1 MVFKELEIQGFKSF
15 PDKVKITFDAGV
27 TGVVGPNGSGK
38 SNLSDA
44 VRWVLGET
52 SSRQLRAAGKMEDV
66 IFGGT
71 RRRSAMGF
79 ASVRLTLDNTGHTLD
94 VDADEV
100 TIGRKYYRSGDSE
113 YTINGQVCRLR
124 DVYELLLDTGIGR
137 DGYSVIGQGRI
148 AEIVAAK
155 SSERREI
162 FEEACGIAKYR
173 YRKTEAERRLA
184 AAGENLERLRDILGE
199 LESRVGPLE
208 KESAKAQKFLELSE
222 QRKTLEVTLWTDSVH
237 RARDTVRQQVRD
249 YETAQADYERFD
261 GEAKAAEQEA
271 EEIRMQAQQ
280 LTIAVERL
288 NGDIRSITE
297 QISGSDSRIAVLEND
312 ILRNEESIASLRSE
326 IEAGEQD
333 GAEADAALQRHRAV
347 AAKMEAEGE
356 KLAAEIDALNA
367 ELTKLADAS
376 NASGAR
382 KDTLRAEIT
391 DLTARRTEAQVAQAA
406 AEAAEETARQ
416 RLPALE
422 QAVQEGTDQWE
433 TARQDLT
440 DTIRYREML
449 TENEKQL
456 ANVRSGLELKLK
468 NRKAALDEA
477 DTAEQRLGRE
487 LDAARQRL
495 SVLRELEKNMDGY
508 QNSVKA
514 VMRAAGARRLRGII
528 GPVSAILK
536 VEPGCEVAV
545 ETALGAA
552 LQNIVVEN
560 EAAAKAAIALLR
572 SDNAGRATFL
582 PLDTVQPGVFRGR
595 LSGTARLASSLVQAD
610 ARYDNIVSNLLGR
623 IIVVED
629 INEASRVARDN
640 GFRSRV
646 VTMDGQVINAGGS
659 FTGGSVQRS
668 AGLFTRKQEME
679 ELRIRA
685 AKLQKDCLAAQEK
698 TDQCKEQVD
707 ALQAELTATASE
719 QITAAND
726 RVRAEAEQKRLEAAA
741 AQLETA
747 RNARRQEIDTL
758 QAALADSRAKA
769 EDAAKLQAELTAKID
784 RRTAEMSRIAEGDD
798 SFLTRQNAL
807 AQDLSAKR
815 LEQVTRKKDA
825 ELAYSQIA
833 ALEQRARDAAA
844 RRTSLEESVAALA
857 ARSDACRAE
866 IADIRQT
873 RADSQTT
880 IAQKEAE
887 IREATQKRLAR
898 QQAETETL
906 ARARTAADSR
916 EEMSRE
922 MARLAERKAAAES
935 EYDQTVAKLW
945 DEYQLSVSQ
954 AEALCVEFDSLPA
967 LRAQVAD
974 LRGKIRALGSVNV
987 SAIEEYKEV
996 KARYDALVTQVTDVE
1011 ESRNELSRMISK
1023 LSAQMR
1029 EIFTDSFRAIN
1040 ENFGR
1045 VFAELFGG
1053 GEASLMLEDESDV
1066 LSSGIGIRVAPP
1078 GKVIKNLEA
1087 LSGGEQALVAISIY
1101 FAILAVNPAPFCILD
1116 EIEAALDDANV
1127 VRFAQYLRRVSDK
1140 TQFIVITHRRGT
1152 MEEADVL
1159 YGVTMQEQGVSRMLT
1174 INLNDV
1180 EKELKIR

>member
-71 RRRSAMGF
+71 RKRSPMGF

-367 ELTKLADAS
+367 ELEQLADAS

-391 DLTARRTEAQVAQAA
+391 DLTAKRTEAQVAQAA

-815 LEQVTRKKDA
+815 LEQVTRQKDA

-1152 MEEADVL
+1152 MEAANVL
-1159 YGVTMQEQGVSRMLT
+1159 YGVTMQEDGVSKL
-1174 INLNDV
+1174 
-1180 EKELKIR
+1180 LKLDLEQVDATLVS

>member
-15 PDKVKITFDAGV
+15 PDKVKIRFDAGV

-391 DLTARRTEAQVAQAA
+391 DLTAKRTEAQVAQAA

-468 NRKAALDEA
+468 NRKTALDEA

-815 LEQVTRKKDA
+815 LEQVTRQKDA

-1127 VRFAQYLRRVSDK
+1127 VRFAQYLRQVSDK

-1152 MEEADVL
+1152 MEAANVL
-1159 YGVTMQEQGVSRMLT
+1159 YGVTMQEDGVSKL
-1174 INLNDV
+1174 
-1180 EKELKIR
+1180 LKLDLEQVDATLVS

>member
-15 PDKVKITFDAGV
+15 PDKVKISFDTGV

-367 ELTKLADAS
+367 ELEQLADAS

-391 DLTARRTEAQVAQAA
+391 DLTAKRTEAQVAQAA

-815 LEQVTRKKDA
+815 LEQVTRQKDA

-1053 GEASLMLEDESDV
+1053 GEASLVLEDESDV

-1127 VRFAQYLRRVSDK
+1127 VRFAQYLRQVSDK

-1152 MEEADVL
+1152 MEAANVL
-1159 YGVTMQEQGVSRMLT
+1159 YGVTMQEDGVSKL
-1174 INLNDV
+1174 
-1180 EKELKIR
+1180 LKLDLEQVDATLVS

>member
-1 MVFKELEIQGFKSF
+1 MMVFKELEIQGFKSF

-367 ELTKLADAS
+367 ELEQLADAS

-391 DLTARRTEAQVAQAA
+391 DLTAKRTEAQVAQAA

-815 LEQVTRKKDA
+815 LEQVTRQKDA

-844 RRTSLEESVAALA
+844 RRASLEESVAALA
-857 ARSDACRAE
+857 ARSEACRAE

-1152 MEEADVL
+1152 MEAANVL
-1159 YGVTMQEQGVSRMLT
+1159 YGVTMQEDGVSKL
-1174 INLNDV
+1174 
-1180 EKELKIR
+1180 LKLDLEQVDATLVS

>member
-208 KESAKAQKFLELSE
+208 QESAKAQKFLELSE
-222 QRKTLEVTLWTDSVH
+222 QRTTLEVTLWTDSVH

-367 ELTKLADAS
+367 ELEQLADAS

-391 DLTARRTEAQVAQAA
+391 DLTAKRTEAQVAQAA

-433 TARQDLT
+433 AAKQDLA

-815 LEQVTRKKDA
+815 LEQVTRQKDA

-1152 MEEADVL
+1152 MEAANVL
-1159 YGVTMQEQGVSRMLT
+1159 YGVTMQEDGVSKL
-1174 INLNDV
+1174 
-1180 EKELKIR
+1180 LKLDLEQVDATLVS

>member
-312 ILRNEESIASLRSE
+312 IFRNEESIASLRSE

-391 DLTARRTEAQVAQAA
+391 DLTAKRTEAQVAQAA

-422 QAVQEGTDQWE
+422 QAVQEDTDQWE

-726 RVRAEAEQKRLEAAA
+726 RVRAEAEKKRLEAAA

-815 LEQVTRKKDA
+815 LEQVTRQKDA

-844 RRTSLEESVAALA
+844 RRASLEESVAALA

-1152 MEEADVL
+1152 MEAANVL
-1159 YGVTMQEQGVSRMLT
+1159 YGVTMQEDGVSKL
-1174 INLNDV
+1174 
-1180 EKELKIR
+1180 LKLDLEQVDATLVS

>member
-391 DLTARRTEAQVAQAA
+391 DLTAKRTEAQVAQAA

-582 PLDTVQPGVFRGR
+582 PLDTVQPGGFRGR

-815 LEQVTRKKDA
+815 LEQVTRQKDA

-833 ALEQRARDAAA
+833 ALEQRAQDAAA
-844 RRTSLEESVAALA
+844 RRASLEESLAALA
-857 ARSDACRAE
+857 QRSESCRAE
-866 IADIRQT
+866 IAAIRQ
-873 RADSQTT
+873 AKSDSQTEIT
-880 IAQKEAE
+880 QKEKA
-887 IREATQKRLAR
+887 IREATEQRLER
-898 QQAETETL
+898 QQAETAAL
-906 ARARTAADSR
+906 GRARTSSDSR
-916 EEMSRE
+916 EEMGRE
-922 MARLAERKAAAES
+922 MARLAERKAAAET

-954 AEALCVEFDSLPA
+954 AENLCVEFESLTA
-967 LRAQVAD
+967 LRAQVAE

-996 KARYDALVTQVTDVE
+996 RARYDALVHQVTDVE
-1011 ESRNELSRMISK
+1011 ESRHELIRMISK

-1045 VFAELFGG
+1045 VFTELFGG
-1053 GEASLMLEDESDV
+1053 GEASLVLEDEADV
-1066 LSSGIGIRVAPP
+1066 LSCGIGIRVAPP

-1152 MEEADVL
+1152 MEAANVL
-1159 YGVTMQEQGVSRMLT
+1159 YGVTMQEDGVSKLLRLDLEQVDAT
-1174 INLNDV
+1174 LV
-1180 EKELKIR
+1180 S

>member
-367 ELTKLADAS
+367 ELEQLADAS
-376 NASGAR
+376 NVSGAR

-391 DLTARRTEAQVAQAA
+391 DLTAKRTEAQVAQAA

-815 LEQVTRKKDA
+815 LEQVTRQKDA

-1152 MEEADVL
+1152 MEAANVL
-1159 YGVTMQEQGVSRMLT
+1159 YGVTMQEDGVSKL
-1174 INLNDV
+1174 
-1180 EKELKIR
+1180 LKLDLEQVDATLVS

>member
-326 IEAGEQD
+326 IEAREQD

-391 DLTARRTEAQVAQAA
+391 DLTAKRTEAQVAQAA

-815 LEQVTRKKDA
+815 LEQVTRQKDA

-844 RRTSLEESVAALA
+844 RRASLEESVAALA

-1152 MEEADVL
+1152 MEAANVL
-1159 YGVTMQEQGVSRMLT
+1159 YGVTMQEDGVSKL
-1174 INLNDV
+1174 
-1180 EKELKIR
+1180 LKLDLEQVDATLVS

>member
-208 KESAKAQKFLELSE
+208 RESAKAQKFLELSE

-391 DLTARRTEAQVAQAA
+391 DLTAKRTEAQVAQAA

-815 LEQVTRKKDA
+815 LEQVTRQKDA

-906 ARARTAADSR
+906 VRARTAADSR

-1053 GEASLMLEDESDV
+1053 GEASLMLEDESNV

-1152 MEEADVL
+1152 MEAANVL
-1159 YGVTMQEQGVSRMLT
+1159 YGVTMQEDGVSKL
-1174 INLNDV
+1174 
-1180 EKELKIR
+1180 LKLDLEQVDATLVS

>member
-15 PDKVKITFDAGV
+15 PDKVKIRFDAGV

-79 ASVRLTLDNTGHTLD
+79 ASVRLTLDNSGHTLD

-326 IEAGEQD
+326 IKAGEQD

-367 ELTKLADAS
+367 ELEQLADAS

-391 DLTARRTEAQVAQAA
+391 DLTAKRTEAQVAQAA

-433 TARQDLT
+433 TARRDLT

-640 GFRSRV
+640 GFRGRV

-815 LEQVTRKKDA
+815 LEQVTRQKDA

-1152 MEEADVL
+1152 MEAANVL
-1159 YGVTMQEQGVSRMLT
+1159 YGVTMQEDGVSKL
-1174 INLNDV
+1174 
-1180 EKELKIR
+1180 LKLDLEQVDATLVS

>member
-208 KESAKAQKFLELSE
+208 RESAKAQKFLELSE

-367 ELTKLADAS
+367 ELEQLADAS

-391 DLTARRTEAQVAQAA
+391 DLTAKRTEAQVAQAA

-698 TDQCKEQVD
+698 TDQYKEQVD

-815 LEQVTRKKDA
+815 LEQVTRQKDA

-996 KARYDALVTQVTDVE
+996 KARYDALGTQVTDVE

-1053 GEASLMLEDESDV
+1053 GEASLVLEDESNV

-1152 MEEADVL
+1152 MEAANVL
-1159 YGVTMQEQGVSRMLT
+1159 YGVTMQEDGVSKL
-1174 INLNDV
+1174 
-1180 EKELKIR
+1180 LKLDLEQVDATLVS

>member
-367 ELTKLADAS
+367 ELEQLADAS

-391 DLTARRTEAQVAQAA
+391 DLTAKRTEAQVAQAA

-815 LEQVTRKKDA
+815 LEQVTRQKDA

-1152 MEEADVL
+1152 MEAANVL
-1159 YGVTMQEQGVSRMLT
+1159 YGVTMQEDGVSKLLRLDLEQVDAT
-1174 INLNDV
+1174 LV
-1180 EKELKIR
+1180 S

>member
-367 ELTKLADAS
+367 ELEQLADAS

-391 DLTARRTEAQVAQAA
+391 DLTAKRTEAQVAQAA

-595 LSGTARLASSLVQAD
+595 LSGTARLASSLVQTD

-815 LEQVTRKKDA
+815 LEQVTRQKDA

-1053 GEASLMLEDESDV
+1053 GEASLVLEDESNV

-1152 MEEADVL
+1152 MEAANVL
-1159 YGVTMQEQGVSRMLT
+1159 YGVTMQEDGVSKL
-1174 INLNDV
+1174 
-1180 EKELKIR
+1180 LKLDLEQVDATLVS

>member
-391 DLTARRTEAQVAQAA
+391 DLTAKRTEAQVAQAA

-468 NRKAALDEA
+468 NRKTALDEA

-807 AQDLSAKR
+807 TQDLSAKR
-815 LEQVTRKKDA
+815 LEQVTRQKDA

-974 LRGKIRALGSVNV
+974 LRGKIHALGSVNV

-1152 MEEADVL
+1152 MEAANVL
-1159 YGVTMQEQGVSRMLT
+1159 YGVTMQEDGVSKL
-1174 INLNDV
+1174 
-1180 EKELKIR
+1180 LKLDLEQVDATLVS

>member
-367 ELTKLADAS
+367 ELEQLADAS

-391 DLTARRTEAQVAQAA
+391 DLTAKRTEAQVAQAA

-726 RVRAEAEQKRLEAAA
+726 RVRAEAEQKRLEVAA

-758 QAALADSRAKA
+758 QAALAGSRAKA

-815 LEQVTRKKDA
+815 LEQVTRQKDA

-844 RRTSLEESVAALA
+844 RRASLEESVAALA

-1152 MEEADVL
+1152 MEAANVL
-1159 YGVTMQEQGVSRMLT
+1159 YGVTMQEDGVSKL
-1174 INLNDV
+1174 
-1180 EKELKIR
+1180 LKLDLEQVDATLVS

>member
-367 ELTKLADAS
+367 ELEQLADAS

-391 DLTARRTEAQVAQAA
+391 DLTAKRTEAQVAQAA

-610 ARYDNIVSNLLGR
+610 ARYGNIVSNLLGR

-685 AKLQKDCLAAQEK
+685 AKLQKDCLTAQEK

-815 LEQVTRKKDA
+815 LEQVTRQKDA

-844 RRTSLEESVAALA
+844 RRASLEESVAALA

-1152 MEEADVL
+1152 MEAANVL
-1159 YGVTMQEQGVSRMLT
+1159 YGVTMQEDGVSKL
-1174 INLNDV
+1174 
-1180 EKELKIR
+1180 LKLDLEQVDATLVS

>member
-237 RARDTVRQQVRD
+237 RARDAVRQQVRD

-367 ELTKLADAS
+367 ELEQLADAS

-391 DLTARRTEAQVAQAA
+391 DLTAKRTEAQVAQAA

-495 SVLRELEKNMDGY
+495 SVLRGGFRSLVPVLAGVCAAVLFCQLSGIVIRYDGQLRDLRANSSVRGNMTDISGKYTTGLVLNEQVLDQIGQLPGVSELTRLTATPYYFAGVYRGSELVAGPGLPPQPTTTFESERYMANLSSGPDLVFIDRLEGAPEFMYSTSIETQWLEGYDSSCFQMDWDASLDPETAENRCVISTDMMDQYGIRLGDWIWLEVRCSDAY
-508 QNSVKA
+508 SYSRSQIGLRVVGAYTQTGRANNIYTNLSMLRYPYAYDEDLELCTLGGVYLAKSISGATFKIADCTDLTAVKQALYDMELSA
-514 VMRAAGARRLRGII
+514 VGKLRAVRNFVIINDAAYLNTERAAAQRLWYMQHLFPVVYAIALGLAYLIAFLQVQSRRKELRTMRSVGADSRTAYWSLYWEQLMLAALG
-528 GPVSAILK
+528 
-536 VEPGCEVAV
+536 AV
-545 ETALGAA
+545 LGAGLCLALGWGTALGLGLTAA
-552 LQNIVVEN
+552 FAVLW
-560 EAAAKAAIALLR
+560 
-572 SDNAGRATFL
+572 
-582 PLDTVQPGVFRGR
+582 
-595 LSGTARLASSLVQAD
+595 
-610 ARYDNIVSNLLGR
+610 LLGAH
-623 IIVVED
+623 V
-629 INEASRVARDN
+629 
-640 GFRSRV
+640 
-646 VTMDGQVINAGGS
+646 
-659 FTGGSVQRS
+659 
-668 AGLFTRKQEME
+668 
-679 ELRIRA
+679 
-685 AKLQKDCLAAQEK
+685 
-698 TDQCKEQVD
+698 
-707 ALQAELTATASE
+707 
-719 QITAAND
+719 
-726 RVRAEAEQKRLEAAA
+726 
-741 AQLETA
+741 
-747 RNARRQEIDTL
+747 
-758 QAALADSRAKA
+758 
-769 EDAAKLQAELTAKID
+769 
-784 RRTAEMSRIAEGDD
+784 
-798 SFLTRQNAL
+798 
-807 AQDLSAKR
+807 
-815 LEQVTRKKDA
+815 
-825 ELAYSQIA
+825 
-833 ALEQRARDAAA
+833 
-844 RRTSLEESVAALA
+844 
-857 ARSDACRAE
+857 
-866 IADIRQT
+866 
-873 RADSQTT
+873 
-880 IAQKEAE
+880 
-887 IREATQKRLAR
+887 
-898 QQAETETL
+898 
-906 ARARTAADSR
+906 
-916 EEMSRE
+916 
-922 MARLAERKAAAES
+922 
-935 EYDQTVAKLW
+935 
-945 DEYQLSVSQ
+945 
-954 AEALCVEFDSLPA
+954 A
-967 LRAQVAD
+967 LR
-974 LRGKIRALGSVNV
+974 RANSRHILKNRR
-987 SAIEEYKEV
+987 EV
-996 KARYDALVTQVTDVE
+996 E
-1011 ESRNELSRMISK
+1011 
-1023 LSAQMR
+1023 
-1029 EIFTDSFRAIN
+1029 
-1040 ENFGR
+1040 
-1045 VFAELFGG
+1045 
-1053 GEASLMLEDESDV
+1053 
-1066 LSSGIGIRVAPP
+1066 
-1078 GKVIKNLEA
+1078 
-1087 LSGGEQALVAISIY
+1087 
-1101 FAILAVNPAPFCILD
+1101 
-1116 EIEAALDDANV
+1116 
-1127 VRFAQYLRRVSDK
+1127 
-1140 TQFIVITHRRGT
+1140 
-1152 MEEADVL
+1152 
-1159 YGVTMQEQGVSRMLT
+1159 
-1174 INLNDV
+1174 
-1180 EKELKIR
+1180 

>member
-208 KESAKAQKFLELSE
+208 RESAKAQKFLELSE

-367 ELTKLADAS
+367 ELEQLADAS

-391 DLTARRTEAQVAQAA
+391 DLTAKRTEAQVAQAA

-815 LEQVTRKKDA
+815 LEQVTRQKDA

-857 ARSDACRAE
+857 TRSDACRAE

-1152 MEEADVL
+1152 MEAANVL
-1159 YGVTMQEQGVSRMLT
+1159 YGVTMQEDGVSKL
-1174 INLNDV
+1174 
-1180 EKELKIR
+1180 LKLDLEQVDATLVS

>member
-15 PDKVKITFDAGV
+15 PDKVKIRFDAGV

-312 ILRNEESIASLRSE
+312 IFRNEESIASLRSE

-391 DLTARRTEAQVAQAA
+391 DLTAKRTEAQVVQAA

-572 SDNAGRATFL
+572 SDSAGRATFL

-815 LEQVTRKKDA
+815 LEQVTRQKDA

-1040 ENFGR
+1040 ENFGH

-1152 MEEADVL
+1152 MEAANVL
-1159 YGVTMQEQGVSRMLT
+1159 YGVTMQEDGVSKL
-1174 INLNDV
+1174 
-1180 EKELKIR
+1180 LKLDLEQVDATLVS

>member
-71 RRRSAMGF
+71 RRRGAMGF
-79 ASVRLTLDNTGHTLD
+79 ASVRLTLDNASHTFD

-113 YTINGQVCRLR
+113 YTINGQVCRLK

-208 KESAKAQKFLELSE
+208 KESAKAEKFLELAA
-222 QRKTLEVTLWTDSVH
+222 QRKTLEVTLWTDGVH
-237 RARDTVRQQVRD
+237 RAREAVRQQVRD

-261 GEAKAAEQEA
+261 RETKAAEQEA

-297 QISGSDSRIAVLEND
+297 QISGSESRIAVLEND
-312 ILRNEESIASLRSE
+312 ILRNEESAASLRQE
-326 IEAGEQD
+326 IAAGEQD
-333 GAEADAALQRHRAV
+333 STEAAAALQRHRAV
-347 AAKMEAEGE
+347 AKTMEAEGE
-356 KLAAEIDALNA
+356 KLAAEIEALNA
-367 ELTKLADAS
+367 EIARLTDAS
-376 NASGAR
+376 TASGAR
-382 KDTLRAEIT
+382 KDSLRAELST
-391 DLTARRTEAQVAQAA
+391 LTAQRTEAQVAQAA

-422 QAVQEGTDQWE
+422 QSLQDA
-433 TARQDLT
+433 TAQRDEAKQDLE
-440 DTIRYREML
+440 DTIKYRRML
-449 TENEKQL
+449 EENEKQL

-468 NRKAALDEA
+468 GRKSALDEA
-477 DTAEQRLGRE
+477 DNAEQRLGRE

-495 SVLRELEKNMDGY
+495 SVLWELEKNMDGY

-514 VMRAAGARRLRGII
+514 VMRAAGARRLRGVI

-545 ETALGAA
+545 ETALGGA

-572 SDNAGRATFL
+572 NDNAGRATFL

-610 ARYDNIVSNLLGR
+610 RRYDNIVSNLLGR
-623 IIVVED
+623 IIVVDD

-640 GFRSRV
+640 GYHNKV
-646 VTMDGQVINAGGS
+646 VTLDGQVVNAGGS

-679 ELRIRA
+679 ELRIKA

-726 RVRAEAEQKRLEAAA
+726 KVRAEAEQKRLEAAVQ
-741 AQLETA
+741 QLETA
-747 RNARRQEIDTL
+747 RSNGQQQIDAL
-758 QAALADSRAKA
+758 QAALAESRSKA
-769 EDAAKLQAELTAKID
+769 DEAAALQAQLTAKID
-784 RRTAEMSRIAEGDD
+784 LLTAEMNRIAEGDD
-798 SFLTRQNAL
+798 SFLARQSEL
-807 AQDLSAKR
+807 SQKLSAKR
-815 LEQVTRKKDA
+815 LEQVTRQKDA

-833 ALEQRARDAAA
+833 ALEQRAQDAAA
-844 RRTSLEESVAALA
+844 RRASLEESLAALA
-857 ARSDACRAE
+857 QRSESCRTE
-866 IADIRQT
+866 IAAIRQAKT
-873 RADSQTT
+873 DSQTE
-880 IAQKEAE
+880 IAAKEKA
-887 IREATQKRLAR
+887 IREATEKRLER

-906 ARARTAADSR
+906 ARARTSADSR
-916 EEMSRE
+916 EEMGRE
-922 MARLAERKAAAES
+922 MARLAERKAAAET

-954 AEALCVEFDSLPA
+954 AEELCIEFESLTA

-996 KARYDALVTQVTDVE
+996 KARYDALVRQVTDVE
-1011 ESRNELSRMISK
+1011 ESRSELSRMISK
-1023 LSAQMR
+1023 LSAQMK
-1029 EIFTDSFRAIN
+1029 EIFSDSFRAIN

-1045 VFAELFGG
+1045 VFTELFGG
-1053 GEASLMLEDESDV
+1053 GEASLVLEDESDV
-1066 LSSGIGIRVAPP
+1066 LSCGIGIRVAPP

-1140 TQFIVITHRRGT
+1140 THCGS
-1152 MEEADVL
+1152 DP
-1159 YGVTMQEQGVSRMLT
+1159 
-1174 INLNDV
+1174 
-1180 EKELKIR
+1180 

>member
-367 ELTKLADAS
+367 ELEQLADAS

-391 DLTARRTEAQVAQAA
+391 DLTAKRTEAQVAQAA

-815 LEQVTRKKDA
+815 LEQVTRQKDA

-873 RADSQTT
+873 RADNQTT

-887 IREATQKRLAR
+887 IREAAQKRLAR

-1152 MEEADVL
+1152 MEAANVL
-1159 YGVTMQEQGVSRMLT
+1159 YGVTMQEDGVSKL
-1174 INLNDV
+1174 
-1180 EKELKIR
+1180 LKLDLEQVDATLVS

>member
-376 NASGAR
+376 NARGAR

-391 DLTARRTEAQVAQAA
+391 DLTAKRTEAQVAQAA

-815 LEQVTRKKDA
+815 LEQVTRQKDA

-1152 MEEADVL
+1152 MEAANVL
-1159 YGVTMQEQGVSRMLT
+1159 YGVTMQEDGVSKL
-1174 INLNDV
+1174 
-1180 EKELKIR
+1180 LKLDLEQVDATLVS

>member
-208 KESAKAQKFLELSE
+208 RESAKAQKFLELSE

-367 ELTKLADAS
+367 ELEQLADAS

-391 DLTARRTEAQVAQAA
+391 DLTAKRTEAQVAQAA

-433 TARQDLT
+433 MARQDLT

-685 AKLQKDCLAAQEK
+685 TKLQKDCLAAQEK

-815 LEQVTRKKDA
+815 LEQVTRQKDA

-1152 MEEADVL
+1152 MEAANVL
-1159 YGVTMQEQGVSRMLT
+1159 YGVTMQEDGVSKL
-1174 INLNDV
+1174 
-1180 EKELKIR
+1180 LKLDLEQVDATLVS

>member
-208 KESAKAQKFLELSE
+208 RESAKAQKFLELSE

-391 DLTARRTEAQVAQAA
+391 DLTAKRTEAQVAQAA

-433 TARQDLT
+433 MARQDLT

-815 LEQVTRKKDA
+815 LEQVTRQKDA

-906 ARARTAADSR
+906 VRARTAADSR

-1152 MEEADVL
+1152 MEAANVL
-1159 YGVTMQEQGVSRMLT
+1159 YGVTMQEDGVSKL
-1174 INLNDV
+1174 
-1180 EKELKIR
+1180 LKLDLEQVDATLVS

>member
-71 RRRSAMGF
+71 RRRGAMGF
-79 ASVRLTLDNTGHTLD
+79 ASVRLTLDNASHTFD

-113 YTINGQVCRLR
+113 YTINGQVCRLK

-208 KESAKAQKFLELSE
+208 KESAKAEKFLELAA
-222 QRKTLEVTLWTDSVH
+222 QRKTLEVTLWTDGVH
-237 RARDTVRQQVRD
+237 RAREAVRQQVRD

-261 GEAKAAEQEA
+261 RETKAAEQEA

-297 QISGSDSRIAVLEND
+297 QISGSESRIAVLEND
-312 ILRNEESIASLRSE
+312 ILRNEESAASLRQE
-326 IEAGEQD
+326 IAAGEQD
-333 GAEADAALQRHRAV
+333 STEAAAALQRHRAV
-347 AAKMEAEGE
+347 AKTMEAEGE
-356 KLAAEIDALNA
+356 KLAAEIEALNA
-367 ELTKLADAS
+367 EIARLTDAS
-376 NASGAR
+376 TASGAR
-382 KDTLRAEIT
+382 KDSLRAELT
-391 DLTARRTEAQVAQAA
+391 GLTAQRTEAQVAQAA

-422 QAVQEGTDQWE
+422 QSLQDA
-433 TARQDLT
+433 TAQRDEAKQDLE
-440 DTIRYREML
+440 DTIKYRRML
-449 TENEKQL
+449 EENEKQL
-456 ANVRSGLELKLK
+456 ANIRSGLELKLK
-468 NRKAALDEA
+468 GRKAALDDA
-477 DTAEQRLGRE
+477 DNAEQRLGRE

-514 VMRAAGARRLRGII
+514 VMRAAGARRLRGVI

-545 ETALGAA
+545 ETALGGA

-572 SDNAGRATFL
+572 NDNAGRATFL

-610 ARYDNIVSNLLGR
+610 RRYDNIVSNLLGR
-623 IIVVED
+623 IIVVDD

-640 GFRSRV
+640 GFRSKV
-646 VTMDGQVINAGGS
+646 VTMDGQVVNAGGS

-679 ELRIRA
+679 ELRVKA
-685 AKLQKDCLAAQEK
+685 ARLQKDCLAAQEK

-726 RVRAEAEQKRLEAAA
+726 KVRAEAEQKRLEAAVQ
-741 AQLETA
+741 QLETA
-747 RNARRQEIDTL
+747 RSNGQQQIDAL
-758 QAALADSRAKA
+758 QAALTESRSKA
-769 EDAAKLQAELTAKID
+769 DAAAQQQAELTAKID
-784 RRTAEMSRIAEGDD
+784 LLTAEMNRIAEGDD
-798 SFLTRQNAL
+798 SFLARQGEL
-807 AQDLSAKR
+807 SQKLSAKR
-815 LEQVTRKKDA
+815 LEQVTRQKDA

-833 ALEQRARDAAA
+833 ALEQRAQDAAA
-844 RRTSLEESVAALA
+844 RRASLEESLAALA
-857 ARSDACRAE
+857 QRSESCHTEISAIRQAKTDSQAE
-866 IADIRQT
+866 IA
-873 RADSQTT
+873 A
-880 IAQKEAE
+880 KEKA
-887 IREATQKRLAR
+887 IREATEKRLER
-898 QQAETETL
+898 QQAETETI
-906 ARARTAADSR
+906 ARARTSADSR
-916 EEMSRE
+916 EEMGRE
-922 MARLAERKAAAES
+922 MARLAERKAAAET

-954 AEALCVEFDSLPA
+954 AEELCIEFESLTA

-996 KARYDALVTQVTDVE
+996 KARYDALVRQVTDVE
-1011 ESRNELSRMISK
+1011 ESRSELSRMISK
-1023 LSAQMR
+1023 LSAQMK
-1029 EIFTDSFRAIN
+1029 EIFSDSFRAIN

-1045 VFAELFGG
+1045 VFTELFGG
-1053 GEASLMLEDESDV
+1053 GEASLVLEDESDV
-1066 LSSGIGIRVAPP
+1066 LSCGIGIRVAPP

-1152 MEEADVL
+1152 MEAANVL
-1159 YGVTMQEQGVSRMLT
+1159 YGVTMQEDGVSKL
-1174 INLNDV
+1174 
-1180 EKELKIR
+1180 LKLDLEQVDATLVS

>member
-391 DLTARRTEAQVAQAA
+391 DLTAKRTEAQVAQAT

-807 AQDLSAKR
+807 AQDLSSKR
-815 LEQVTRKKDA
+815 LEQVTRQKDA

-1023 LSAQMR
+1023 LSVQMR

-1152 MEEADVL
+1152 MEAANVL
-1159 YGVTMQEQGVSRMLT
+1159 YGVTMQEDGVSKL
-1174 INLNDV
+1174 
-1180 EKELKIR
+1180 LKLDLEQVDATLVS